1 MVLLLFYLFTLFSP
15 LPVPAQQNGKTME
28 TVDIYLF
35 ARGSLFLKP
44 PPPGMEEDILLPAV
58 DNRQIRRWQS
68 EKPAVTEKA
77 APPTIKLY
85 QTGLLPGQLTAYL
98 PGWPPAGV
106 PGMLPGREV
115 QFSSARR
122 REFLSRIL
130 YLPGSHIEAE
140 YLYQSSMSSWS
151 TSLGLKG
158 GLAESRSTYP
168 NTRAHYTFLG
178 LEAANIPG
186 IVGKAHPLFQTW
198 RLNTGFSLL
207 PDGGSLFL
215 GTLAK
220 KLKRESSS
228 LSIEESTLFSLSGR
242 AEKFPVLLWED
253 VTAVLPGTIYGG
265 YLSASGGFF
274 NTLEDEYE
282 IAARTSLG
290 GQISFTNL
298 PLLLKGGGAA
308 VVIKDSLYLYPEAEL
323 EISFSDNLCWRSS
336 LQSFLSLPVDFEF
349 HLLQMNPQFE
359 GLQPQRGFFIKSG
372 LTYEYSPLDLVA
384 LHIQYI
390 KGDLFALSSELF
402 TLSPVQELDLQ
413 IDISRKLKQN
423 LLFYC
428 SYIYGIALP
437 AAENFYRSANTFR
450 AGVQTG
456 FINLPFG
463 FIIETQWAEFPI
475 SGIGPVRFK
484 SMENVPGGR
493 AALQALWTVKKGHLF
508 SIGTQILTDISLKPE
523 DFRLLLSYQ
532 IKG

>member
-1 MVLLLFYLFTLFSP
+1 MVLLLFYLISLFSP
-15 LPVPAQQNGKTME
+15 LPVPAEQGGKRIE

-35 ARGSLFLKP
+35 ARGSLFLKA

-58 DNRQIRRWQS
+58 DNRQIRWWQS

-77 APPTIKLY
+77 SPHTLKLY
-85 QTGLLPGQLTAYL
+85 QSGLLPGWLTGQAF
-98 PGWPPAGV
+98 GQPAGR
-106 PGMLPGREV
+106 LPEGEV
-115 QFSSARR
+115 LRSSARPG
-122 REFLSRIL
+122 EFLSRIL

-140 YLYQSSMSSWS
+140 YLYQSSMPSWS

-158 GLAESRSTYP
+158 GLAESRANYP
-168 NTRAHYTFLG
+168 NPRADYAFLG

-186 IVGKAHPLFQTW
+186 IVGKAHPLFHTW
-198 RLNTGFSLL
+198 RLNTGFSLP

-215 GTLAK
+215 ASLEK

-228 LSIEESTLFSLSGR
+228 LSIEESTLFSVSGR
-242 AEKFPVLLWED
+242 AEKLPVLLWEE
-253 VTAVLPGTIYGG
+253 VSAVLPGRIYGG

-274 NTLEDEYE
+274 NTLEDKYG
-282 IAARTSLG
+282 IAARTALG
-290 GQISFTNL
+290 GQINFTDL

-308 VVIKDSLYLYPEAEL
+308 VIIKDSLHLYPEAEL
-323 EISFSDNLCWRSS
+323 EISLSANIRWRSS
-336 LQSFLSLPVDFEF
+336 LQSFLSLPMDFEL
-349 HLLQMNPQFE
+349 HLLQIDPQFA
-359 GLQPQRGFFIKSG
+359 GLQPQKGFFVKTG

-384 LHIQYI
+384 LQLQYI
-390 KGDLFALSSELF
+390 KGDLFTLSSEVF

-413 IDISRKLKQN
+413 IDISRKLNQN

-437 AAENFYRSANTFR
+437 AAESLTGSANTLR

-463 FIIETQWAEFPI
+463 FIIETQWAQFPI
-475 SGIGPVRFK
+475 SGIGPVRFE
-484 SMENVPGGR
+484 SMENVPGGI
-493 AALQALWTVKKGHLF
+493 AAFQALWTVKKGHLF
-508 SIGTQILTDISLKPE
+508 SIGTQILTNISLKPE

>member
-1 MVLLLFYLFTLFSP
+1 MVLLLFYLISLFSP
-15 LPVPAQQNGKTME
+15 LPVPAQQGDKTIE

-35 ARGSLFLKP
+35 ARDSLFLKA

-58 DNRQIRRWQS
+58 DNRQIYRWQS
-68 EKPAVTEKA
+68 EIPAVTKKA
-77 APPTIKLY
+77 APHALKLY
-85 QTGLLPGQLTAYL
+85 LPGLLPGWLIGQALGQTASRL
-98 PGWPPAGV
+98 PEEEVLLSSPR
-106 PGMLPGREV
+106 PG
-115 QFSSARR
+115 
-122 REFLSRIL
+122 EFLSRIL
-130 YLPGSHIEAE
+130 YLPGSYIEAE
-140 YLYQSSMSSWS
+140 YLYQGSMACWS

-158 GLAESRSTYP
+158 SLAESRSNYH
-168 NTRAHYTFLG
+168 NTRANYAFLG

-186 IVGKAHPLFQTW
+186 IDEKIHPLFLTW

-207 PDGGSLFL
+207 PDGGSIFL
-215 GTLAK
+215 GTLEK

-228 LSIEESTLFSLSGR
+228 LYIEESTLFSASGR
-242 AEKFPVLLWED
+242 TEKVPLLLWEE
-253 VTAVLPGTIYGG
+253 VTAVLPGTTYGA

-274 NTLEDEYE
+274 NTLETEYG
-282 IAARTSLG
+282 IAARTALG
-290 GQISFTNL
+290 GQISFTDL
-298 PLLLKGGGAA
+298 PLLLKGGGA
-308 VVIKDSLYLYPEAEL
+308 VIINEDSLHLYPEAEL
-323 EISFSDNLCWRSS
+323 EIFISANLRWRSS
-336 LQSFLSLPVDFEF
+336 LQSFLSLPMGFDL
-349 HLLQMNPQFE
+349 HLLQINPQFE
-359 GLQPQRGFFIKSG
+359 GLQPQKGFFLKSG

-384 LHIQYI
+384 LQLKYI
-390 KGDLFALSSELF
+390 KGDLFTFSSELF

-413 IDISRKLKQN
+413 IDISRKLQPN

-428 SYIYGIALP
+428 SYLYGIALP
-437 AAENFYRSANTFR
+437 SAESLSGSANTFS

-484 SMENVPGGR
+484 SMENIPGGR
-493 AALQALWTVKKGHLF
+493 AALQVLWTVKKGHLF

>member
-1 MVLLLFYLFTLFSP
+1 MP
-15 LPVPAQQNGKTME
+15 
-28 TVDIYLF
+28 
-35 ARGSLFLKP
+35 
-44 PPPGMEEDILLPAV
+44 
-58 DNRQIRRWQS
+58 
-68 EKPAVTEKA
+68 
-77 APPTIKLY
+77 
-85 QTGLLPGQLTAYL
+85 
-98 PGWPPAGV
+98 
-106 PGMLPGREV
+106 
-115 QFSSARR
+115 
-122 REFLSRIL
+122 
-130 YLPGSHIEAE
+130 
-140 YLYQSSMSSWS
+140 SWS

-158 GLAESRSTYP
+158 ALAESRSAYP
-168 NTRAHYTFLG
+168 NPRANYTFLG

-186 IVGKAHPLFQTW
+186 IVGKAHPLFHTW

-215 GTLAK
+215 GTLEK

-242 AEKFPVLLWED
+242 AEKLPVLLWEE
-253 VTAVLPGTIYGG
+253 VTAVLPGAIYGA
-265 YLSASGGFF
+265 YSSASGGFF
-274 NTLEDEYE
+274 NTQENEYG
-282 IAARTSLG
+282 IAARTALG
-290 GQISFTNL
+290 GQINFADL

-308 VVIKDSLYLYPEAEL
+308 VIIKDSLHLYPEAEL
-323 EISFSDNLCWRSS
+323 EISFSANLRWRSS
-336 LQSFLSLPVDFEF
+336 LQSFLSLPVDFEL

-359 GLQPQRGFFIKSG
+359 GLQPQKGFFIRSG
-372 LTYEYSPLDLVA
+372 LIYEYSPLDLVA
-384 LHIQYI
+384 LQLQYI

-413 IDISRKLKQN
+413 IDISRKMNQN

-437 AAENFYRSANTFR
+437 ATENLSASANTLR

-475 SGIGPVRFK
+475 SGIGPVRFE
-484 SMENVPGGR
+484 SMENIPGGR
-493 AALQALWTVKKGHLF
+493 AALQVLWTIKKGHLF
-508 SIGTQILTDISLKPE
+508 SIGTQILTDISLKLE

>member
-1 MVLLLFYLFTLFSP
+1 MVLLLFYLINLFSP
-15 LPVPAQQNGKTME
+15 LPVPAQQDGKIIE

-35 ARGSLFLKP
+35 ARDSLFLKAP
-44 PPPGMEEDILLPAV
+44 APGMEENILLPAV
-58 DNRQIRRWQS
+58 DNRQICRWQS

-77 APPTIKLY
+77 PPHTLKLY
-85 QTGLLPGQLTAYL
+85 VAGLLPGQ
-98 PGWPPAGV
+98 P
-106 PGMLPGREV
+106 PGRLPEREV
-115 QFSSARR
+115 LLSSARR
-122 REFLSRIL
+122 GEFLSRIL
-130 YLPGSHIEAE
+130 YLPGSYIEAE
-140 YLYQSSMSSWS
+140 YLYQGSMPAWS

-158 GLAESRSTYP
+158 SLAESRLNYP
-168 NTRAHYTFLG
+168 NTRADYAFLG

-186 IVGKAHPLFQTW
+186 IDGKAHPLFHTW

-207 PDGGSLFL
+207 SDTRSIFL
-215 GTLAK
+215 TTLEK
-220 KLKRESSS
+220 KLKIESSS
-228 LSIEESTLFSLSGR
+228 ISIEESTLFFLSGR
-242 AEKFPVLLWED
+242 EEKLPVLLWEE

-274 NTLEDEYE
+274 NTLEDEYG
-282 IAARTSLG
+282 IAARTALG
-290 GQISFTNL
+290 GQINFVDL

-308 VVIKDSLYLYPEAEL
+308 VMIEDSLHLYPEAEL
-323 EISFSDNLCWRSS
+323 EIYFSSNLRWRSS
-336 LQSFLSLPVDFEF
+336 LQTFLSLPVNFEL

-359 GLQPQRGFFIKSG
+359 GLQPQNGFFIKSG
-372 LTYEYSPLDLVA
+372 LAYEYSPLDLVA
-384 LHIQYI
+384 LQVQYI
-390 KGDLFALSSELF
+390 KGDLFTFSSELV

-413 IDISRKLKQN
+413 IDISRKLNPN

-437 AAENFYRSANTFR
+437 AAESLSGSANTIR

-456 FINLPFG
+456 FINLPLE

-475 SGIGPVRFK
+475 NGIGPVRFE
-484 SMENVPGGR
+484 SMENLPGGKSS
-493 AALQALWTVKKGHLF
+493 LQVLWTVKKGHLF